1 MKSALY
7 FIDPQA
13 KMGCPADLQPG
24 DIYTHT
30 YHGHPS
36 SIVDPDT
43 KKIWSDVINAKS
55 RGVYF
60 DVGHGRGAFS
70 WTVAEICA
78 SQEFWPDLL
87 GSDLHTENQ
96 EGPAYDL
103 PTVMSK
109 FLHLGMFL

>member
-1 MKSALY
+1 
-7 FIDPQA
+7 
-13 KMGCPADLQPG
+13 MGCPADLQPG

-36 SIVDPDT
+36 SIVDRDT